1 MNKKNQYTDSV
12 KETLILTLAV
22 AIIAAA
28 VYFFLVP
35 SHASVSSISGLGIIL
50 ALIMV
55 TVTGCDYTLEEKREM
70 KRYEKQGRENAKNY
84 IREKYGIDAKI
95 TEINCEKYSSS
106 PVPDFFPAPT
116 GNVFVKMKYKGAD
129 FLVAISGQKKNTDG
143 LDNYQFQEI
152 ATAFAQEMY
161 NITGLHAES
170 AYVCY
175 GEYGTVKDEKNG
187 MIHTFYDGENL
198 AEVLQKESARAVVSY
213 ANQDVEQIPVSQIS
227 QKTGVDT
234 ILLTDYESREAY
246 QTVRCPYYNLAGWP
260 IENGIENQL
269 YLMNGYRVVGA
280 GEDTYVKCEKKIQDD
295 IILITENPKDQI
307 ILEKTSLD
315 SQENWNGN
323 GFIDAKQ
330 VASAYAFDT
339 NSEKVYVYFPVEKL
353 DTKEVK
359 EAQLV
364 KQYQYKGETCYDN
377 IISKVT
383 DDGKY
388 IHGIVYTRDET
399 EIKISVFIDK

>member
-1 MNKKNQYTDSV
+1 MRGWIGSRCMGKRK
-12 KETLILTLAV
+12 
-22 AIIAAA
+22 A
-28 VYFFLVP
+28 VYWIL
-35 SHASVSSISGLGIIL
+35 L

-55 TVTGCDYTLEEKREM
+55 TVTGCGYTLEEKREM

-84 IREKYGIDAKI
+84 IREKYGIDTKI

-106 PVPDFFPAPT
+106 PVPDFFPSPT

-129 FLVAISGQKKNTDG
+129 FFVAISGQKKNTDG

-399 EIKISVFIDK
+399 EIKISVFIDQKVKKAMKKLPSALDTK

>member
-1 MNKKNQYTDSV
+1 MRGWIGRRCMGKRKVVYW
-12 KETLILTLAV
+12 IL
-22 AIIAAA
+22 
-28 VYFFLVP
+28 
-35 SHASVSSISGLGIIL
+35 L

-55 TVTGCDYTLEEKREM
+55 TVTGCGYTLEEKREM

-106 PVPDFFPAPT
+106 PVPDFFPSPT

-213 ANQDVEQIPVSQIS
+213 ADQDVEQIPVSQIS

-280 GEDTYVKCEKKIQDD
+280 GEDTYVECEKKIQDD

-399 EIKISVFIDK
+399 EIKISVFIDQ

>member
-1 MNKKNQYTDSV
+1 MRGWIGRRCMGKRK
-12 KETLILTLAV
+12 
-22 AIIAAA
+22 A
-28 VYFFLVP
+28 VYWIL
-35 SHASVSSISGLGIIL
+35 L
-50 ALIMV
+50 ALIVV
-55 TVTGCDYTLEEKREM
+55 TVTGCGYTLEEKREM

-106 PVPDFFPAPT
+106 PVPDFFPSPT

-295 IILITENPKDQI
+295 IILITENPKDQTL
-307 ILEKTSLD
+307 LEKTSLD
-315 SQENWNGN
+315 LQENWNGN

-399 EIKISVFIDK
+399 EIKISVFIDQ

>member
-1 MNKKNQYTDSV
+1 MRGWIGRRCMGKRK
-12 KETLILTLAV
+12 
-22 AIIAAA
+22 A
-28 VYFFLVP
+28 VYWILV
-35 SHASVSSISGLGIIL
+35 

-55 TVTGCDYTLEEKREM
+55 TVTGCGYTLEEKREM
-70 KRYEKQGRENAKNY
+70 KRYEKQGRGNAKNY

-106 PVPDFFPAPT
+106 PVPDFFPSPT

-315 SQENWNGN
+315 SQKNWNGN